1 MAVQEPQKMK
11 ILFISHKFY
20 PDIGGIEINSEILAN
35 EFFKS
40 GHEVKLITWT
50 TRPGEKQFPFS
61 IIRAPGL
68 FVLLHEY
75 KWANIIF
82 ENNPSLR
89 LAWPSFFYKK
99 PHVVALCTWINRVN
113 GKIGWQ
119 DRLKF
124 LWLKRVSAVIAVSDA
139 IRKKC
144 WKNSIVISN
153 PYSNE
158 LFRKLPGIE
167 KKIDFVFLGR
177 LVSDKGAHI
186 AIKAIAHLLKNEYRS
201 YRNNTEI
208 SLTIIGDG
216 PELQS
221 LKNMATDMNIGRNVE
236 FTGSLI
242 GEELVRCLNKHRFIL
257 IPSVWEE
264 PFGNVALEGMACGCV
279 PIVSDGGGLLDAVG
293 NAGVSFISGSVI
305 SLVECVLKVINN
317 SGLENQLRNSAQSH
331 LENHLPDVIS
341 LRYLSVMQRAITS
354 KYS

>member
-1 MAVQEPQKMK
+1 MR

-35 EFFKS
+35 AFVKS

-50 TRPGEKQFPFS
+50 TVVGDKQFPFS

-68 FVLLHEY
+68 FVLLREY
-75 KWANIIF
+75 KWADVIF

-89 LAWPSFFYKK
+89 LAWPSFFYNK
-99 PHVVALCTWINRVN
+99 PHVVALCTWINRVD

-119 DRLKF
+119 DKLKF
-124 LWLKRVSAVIAVSDA
+124 WWLKRASAVIAVSEA
-139 IRKKC
+139 IREKC

-158 LFRKLPGIE
+158 LFRKLPCIE

-186 AIKAIAHLLKNEYRS
+186 AIKAIAHLLKNEYEC
-201 YRNNTEI
+201 YRNNSKI

-221 LKNMATDMNIGRNVE
+221 LKKMVIDMNIDGNVE
-236 FTGSLI
+236 FTGSLV
-242 GEELVRCLNKHRFIL
+242 GAELVKNLNKHRFIL

-279 PIVSDGGGLLDAVG
+279 PIVSDGGGLLHAVG
-293 NAGVSFISGSVI
+293 NAGVSFTRGNVNA
-305 SLVECVLKVINN
+305 LVDCILKIINN
-317 SGLENQLRNSAQSH
+317 SELENQLRNSAQSH
-331 LENHLPDVIS
+331 LENHFPDIVS
-341 LRYLSVMQRAITS
+341 KRYLSVMENAIKS
-354 KYS
+354 KHF